1 MPFPDAT
8 EMPEKRL
15 PPQARRD
22 SDRRFLTVLF
32 IVVAAILA
40 LVVVGS
46 VNPHFFDFAP
56 RG

>member
-1 MPFPDAT
+1 
-8 EMPEKRL
+8 MPEKRL